1 MIKST
6 NHRDYLTNII
16 QFPTTHTEVLGP
28 YSYDTPITPEFLME
42 FCEEY
47 EIDSIELFTAIFSHC
62 LEDIEEEMEE
72 DTHLVGTKPIE

>member
-1 MIKST
+1 M
-6 NHRDYLTNII
+6 TNII
-16 QFPTTHTEVLGP
+16 QFPTSHTEVLGP

-72 DTHLVGTKPIE
+72 DTHLV

>member
-1 MIKST
+1 
-6 NHRDYLTNII
+6 
-16 QFPTTHTEVLGP
+16 
-28 YSYDTPITPEFLME
+28 ME

>member
-1 MIKST
+1 M
-6 NHRDYLTNII
+6 TNII
-16 QFPTTHTEVLGP
+16 QFPTSHTVPEVLGP